1 MANAMDVTTMVM
13 LVLFTTI
20 GATTASG
27 TKARNGG
34 GGGALPSLLWM
45 VADDLGYTDLSYK
58 GGEFPTP
65 NLDALV
71 STSGCCMRR
80 RMRSYS
86 WPWRTRVCMVW
97 SRRRTTATVIRTLIY
112 FIHGQLEQHIA
123 HGRQHNTVFW
133 VVQFAF
139 FFC

>member
-71 STSGCCMRR
+71 STSGCWACVDACVHTHGLGEPV
-80 RMRSYS
+80 S
-86 WPWRTRVCMVW
+86 VW
-97 SRRRTTATVIRTLIY
+97 S
-112 FIHGQLEQHIA
+112 
-123 HGRQHNTVFW
+123 GRDVAPLQPSFVH
-133 VVQFAF
+133 
-139 FFC
+139 

>member
-13 LVLFTTI
+13 LVLCTTI

-71 STSGCCMRR
+71 STSRCCMLVH
-80 RMRSYS
+80 
-86 WPWRTRVCMVW
+86 TRG
-97 SRRRTTATVIRTLIY
+97 L
-112 FIHGQLEQHIA
+112 GQLA
-123 HGRQHNTVFW
+123 CLHGLVATSHHCNRHPFTDLFHSW
-133 VVQFAF
+133 TA
-139 FFC
+139 

>member
-20 GATTASG
+20 GTTTASG

-71 STSGCCMRR
+71 STSRCCMH
-80 RMRSYS
+80 SHS
-86 WPWRTRVCMVW
+86 WPWQSRVCMVW
-97 SRRRTTATVIRTLIY
+97 SRRRNRYPNTDLFHSWTA
-112 FIHGQLEQHIA
+112 
-123 HGRQHNTVFW
+123 
-133 VVQFAF
+133 
-139 FFC
+139 